1 MLSLSN
7 AFNLDDMED
16 FLKKISNFLS
26 LKKNVTTF
34 L

>member
-7 AFNLDDMED
+7 AFNLGDMED
-16 FLKKISNFLS
+16 LKISNFLS